1 MNIRH
6 PWLRELVLETRKD
19 PAQVLTDL
27 LAECGKF
34 EAVALKVKASYASVS
49 TAMKSYGIRPVKR
62 FRQIADFAADACMT
76 VPEYLQVLADSGKKL
91 TQLADEHGI
100 SHQAIIR
107 LMGKHGITRE
117 DVRSIEWGGRRD
129 TMHGHCRWFGMSYR
143 TCSTHGRRWAYN
155 KLDSLD
161 YAALCAE
168 SRMRRAA

>member
-76 VPEYLQVLADSGKKL
+76 LPEYLQVLADSGKKL
-91 TQLADEHGI
+91 TTIADEHGLT
-100 SHQAIIR
+100 HQAIIR
-107 LMGKHGITRE
+107 AMQRHGITRE
-117 DVRSIEWGGRRD
+117 DVRCIEWGGRSD
-129 TMHGHCRWFGMSYR
+129 TMAGHCRHYGMSYKDVQYAR
-143 TCSTHGRRWAYN
+143 TEMGYS

>member
-129 TMHGHCRWFGMSYR
+129 TMHGHCRWFGMSYKDVQYAR
-143 TCSTHGRRWAYN
+143 TEMGYS